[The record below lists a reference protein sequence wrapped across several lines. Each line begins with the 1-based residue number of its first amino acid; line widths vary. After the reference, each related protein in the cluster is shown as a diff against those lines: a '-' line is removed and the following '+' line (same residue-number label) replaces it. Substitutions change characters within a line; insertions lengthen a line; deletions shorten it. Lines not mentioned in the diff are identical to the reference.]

1 MYIRFTI
8 VNARQDDPL
17 KYSVHEGVFEKGALV
32 KHEKHKNFKMTHSNI
47 RCMKMYSKRGLLN
60 IKLFTGNE
68 KEGSK
73 VIENC

>member
-32 KHEKHKNFKMTHSNI
+32 KHEKHKKFKMTHSNI
-47 RCMKMYSKRGLLN
+47 RCMKMYSKRGLLK
-60 IKLFTGNE
+60 IKGCTQ
-68 KEGSK
+68 KSK
-73 VIENC
+73 TLHTKK